1 MAVHDLQSEFSLD
14 YEKSMQVESGQF
26 DEFRMAPNSVPYG
39 QMDNFATSSEEELD
53 ILSGFSV
60 ESSESTDAPAYF
72 NQPSDIEPTES
83 TEVLDSSDQSGS
95 ELTEP
100 TESTEVLDS
109 SDQSGSESTEPTES
123 TESSD
128 SSDPSGTSE
137 STEPTESTDS
147 SDSSDPS
154 GTSESTEPTESTES
168 SDSSDPTGTSE
179 STSEEYSD
187 VTDHTAYEFFEKP
200 EYSEDLVEP
209 ADVMAE
215 LIGQLADQDADTR
228 KRASDQLRKLGIDAL
243 GPLVAASN
251 GEDPQAKDEAQRLI
265 DELIDKPFFDKLVD
279 LLEDPNFGNSE
290 QNEKMK
296 ELQQEMDKYKDPVNA
311 QKRVDELNELE
322 NTPDLYLTQK
332 QREGIAKQRDELQ
345 KQDGMNIETIFGLI
359 DSYIETGEELL
370 GNGPP
375 AYTEDDLRER
385 PPGETVKIDGHE
397 LAGRIR

>member
-137 STEPTESTDS
+137 STEPTEST
-147 SDSSDPS
+147 
-154 GTSESTEPTESTES
+154 EES

-251 GEDPQAKDEAQRLI
+251 GEDPQAADEAKKLI
-265 DELIDKPFFDKLVD
+265 NELVDKPFFDKLVD

>member
-83 TEVLDSSDQSGS
+83 TEVLDYGD
-95 ELTEP
+95 E
-100 TESTEVLDS
+100 
-109 SDQSGSESTEPTES
+109 SGSESTEPTES

-251 GEDPQAKDEAQRLI
+251 GEDPQAADEAKKLI
-265 DELIDKPFFDKLVD
+265 NELVDKPFFDKLVD